1 MDFCFAKVVLAICRR
16 MRGKQ
21 GHGWEAVAVA
31 LMRAWWLV
39 TLRPPPPHPL
49 APPPEGLEMEMPW
62 TGAGICLY
70 RQRQHILVML
80 CPQSFVSVQGHRIAS
95 SKNLS

>member
-31 LMRAWWLV
+31 LMRTWWLV
-39 TLRPPPPHPL
+39 TLRPPPPHPF
-49 APPPEGLEMEMPW
+49 APPRR
-62 TGAGICLY
+62 AGDGDAMDWSWDLPV